1 MATAQ
6 RPSGA
11 PAAQTKEL
19 DAAALLEEVLSRSQ
33 SQRYQVVND
42 ALSKRID
49 RVEELLP
56 ENMKGQAARLVKR
69 AMLTFSKNEKLQKC
83 TPASFISCVLQA
95 AECGLAIDGRL
106 AHAVPYSTKVKDSRG
121 EHWEDIA
128 QFQPDYKGLI
138 AVAKRTGQ
146 IIDIYGDVICQN
158 DTFAH
163 GRAGDVC
170 RLEHTYDIQQP
181 RGKTIGAYQIIV
193 LPGGRWRYEVM
204 GITDLDRIQ
213 KSSKSGDR
221 GPWGTHPD
229 EMRKKTVA
237 KRALKMYSDD
247 PGLLKALEYD
257 DLDYEDGETP
267 HHRPSK
273 VGRSPLNDALKVPVA
288 ERASTFSVP
297 PEQPQRNS
305 WPAPDD
311 DPFAGPHGHQYE
323 ADDIPPDDGNQSAT
337 NALDAILDAMAAC
350 KTRLDLDKK
359 FADWQA
365 ALPDGVDTPIEAEAR
380 YAELRETLPDAP
392 GAKSKQKN
400 LMGD

>member
-6 RPSGA
+6 RPNGA
-11 PAAQTKEL
+11 AAAQTKEV

-56 ENMKGQAARLVKR
+56 ENMKGQGARLVKR
-69 AMLTFSKNEKLQKC
+69 AMLTFSKNERLQQC

-106 AHAVPYSTKVKDSRG
+106 AHAVPYNTKVKGADGRDR
-121 EHWEDIA
+121 WEDVA

-146 IIDIYGDVICQN
+146 IVDIYGDVICEN

-170 RLEHTYDIQQP
+170 RLEHTYDIQRP
-181 RGKTIGAYQIIV
+181 RGKTVGAYQIIV

-204 GITDLDRIQ
+204 GIADLDRIR
-213 KSSKSGDR
+213 SASKSGDR
-221 GPWGTHPD
+221 GPWGTHTD

-257 DLDYEDGETP
+257 DMDYEEPGAVP
-267 HHRPSK
+267 QRAGR
-273 VGRSPLNDALKVPVA
+273 VGRSALNDSLMVPVA
-288 ERASTFSVP
+288 EKASTFDAP
-297 PEQPQRNS
+297 PQQ
-305 WPAPDD
+305 DD
-311 DPFAGPHGHQYE
+311 DPFAGPSSGSYD
-323 ADDIPPDDGNQSAT
+323 AVDDAHDDDYSQAEPEPKT
-337 NALDAILDAMAAC
+337 KAAP
-350 KTRLDLDKK
+350 KP
-359 FADWQA
+359 APA
-365 ALPDGVDTPIEAEAR
+365 EAEADAGSMR
-380 YAELRETLPDAP
+380 MLIDRIKDAETPMELGQVRDDIGALSLGKMQRAELEAMLGKR
-392 GAKSKQKN
+392 SKEIGK
-400 LMGD
+400 

>member
-6 RPSGA
+6 RASGG
-11 PAAQTKEL
+11 PGPQTKEL
-19 DAAALLEEVLSRSQ
+19 DPAALLEEVLSRSQ

-42 ALSKRID
+42 ALSKRIE

-56 ENMKGQAARLVKR
+56 ENMKGQGARLVKR
-69 AMLTFSKNEKLQKC
+69 AMLTFSKNEKLQQC

-106 AHAVPYSTKVKDSRG
+106 AHAVPYSTKVKGADGRDR
-121 EHWEDIA
+121 WEDIA

-146 IIDIYGDVICQN
+146 IVDIYGDVICQN

-204 GITDLDRIQ
+204 GIADLDRIQ

-257 DLDYEDGETP
+257 DLDYGDADESPRRTS
-267 HHRPSK
+267 R

-288 ERASTFSVP
+288 EKASTFADPTPS
-297 PEQPQRNS
+297 PQQQ
-305 WPAPDD
+305 WPAADD
-311 DPFAGPHGHQYE
+311 DPFAGSQGNDYGDVEPSTTETPRESYSPLDGFLE
-323 ADDIPPDDGNQSAT
+323 ALG
-337 NALDAILDAMAAC
+337 AC
-350 KTRLDLDKK
+350 KNRDQVKLVMNEYMDPVKGATDEHLETIQKEVDLKL
-359 FADWQA
+359 A
-365 ALPDGVDTPIEAEAR
+365 ALESGGKA
-380 YAELRETLPDAP
+380 
-392 GAKSKQKN
+392 KQKN
-400 LMGD
+400 LMGE

>member
-11 PAAQTKEL
+11 PAAQTTEI
-19 DAAALLEEVLSRSQ
+19 DPAALLEQVLARSE
-33 SQRYQVVND
+33 SKRYQTVND

-56 ENMKGQAARLVKR
+56 ENMKGQGARLVKR
-69 AMLTFSKNEKLQKC
+69 AMLTFSKNERLQAC

-106 AHAVPYSTKVKDSRG
+106 AHAVPYNTKVKDANGR
-121 EHWEDIA
+121 ERWEEIA

-146 IIDIYGDVICQN
+146 IIDIYGDVICEN

-170 RLEHTYDIQQP
+170 RLEHTYDINQP

-204 GITDLDRIQ
+204 GIADLNRIQ
-213 KSSKSGDR
+213 SSSKSGGK

-229 EMRKKTVA
+229 EMRKKTVC

-257 DLDYEDGETP
+257 DLDYDDGEQQS
-267 HHRPSK
+267 HRGGK
-273 VGRSPLNDALKVPVA
+273 VGRSALNDSLAVPVA
-288 ERASTFSVP
+288 AKASTFAEQLP
-297 PEQPQRNS
+297 AQPQ
-305 WPAPDD
+305 WPAHGD
-311 DPFAGPHGHQYE
+311 DPFSGSPEPSYGV
-323 ADDIPPDDGNQSAT
+323 DDSPPEDANQSAT
-337 NALDAILDAMAAC
+337 NALDAILDAMGLC
-350 KTRLDLDKK
+350 KTRQELDKK
-359 FADWQA
+359 FADWQVS
-365 ALPDGVDTPIEAEAR
+365 LPDGVETPLDAESR

-392 GAKSKQKN
+392 AGKTKQAKP
-400 LMGD
+400 MFHE